1 MFEGKNVTA
10 IVVAAGKGTRFGSDI
25 PKQFLKIEG
34 MTVLEK
40 AVRAFEN
47 HPAVDQIVVVT
58 GGDFVVLCGEILAG
72 FTKVKY
78 IVPGGA
84 QRQDSVYEGLKLAA
98 DGLVLIHDGAR
109 PFVTAEVI
117 DRVLEGARSHGA

>member
-58 GGDFVVLCGEILAG
+58 GGDFVVLCGEM
-72 FTKVKY
+72 
-78 IVPGGA
+78 
-84 QRQDSVYEGLKLAA
+84 
-98 DGLVLIHDGAR
+98 
-109 PFVTAEVI
+109 
-117 DRVLEGARSHGA
+117 